1 MATTESVTTVVI
13 TRNRREELL
22 RSLAHHD
29 RPVIVVDNAS
39 QDDTPRAVR
48 RRYPDVQVIE
58 AGRNLGAVARNRGVE
73 AATNPYVAFADDDS
87 WWAPGA
93 TAQAAALLEAYPTLA
108 IAVGHVLVGPDERP
122 DSFNEVLARSPLP
135 AARDV
140 PGVPVL
146 GFMACAAVVRR
157 AAFLSVGGF
166 DPVVEFGGEEARL
179 AIDVTAA
186 GWHIQYLPELIVH
199 HHPSSRRVSERA
211 QHRRGVR
218 NALLTMVM
226 RRPWTRVGTRAVRD
240 LTSFP
245 DGTLGVVAALPR
257 LPAAIQRR
265 SPVDTDLESKLM
277 LLESPRPGTTNE
289 RTEPSR

>member
-1 MATTESVTTVVI
+1 VPTSTSVTTVVM

-29 RPVIVVDNAS
+29 RPVIVVDNGS
-39 QDDTPRAVR
+39 EDDTAGAVA
-48 RRYPDVQVIE
+48 RRYPEVQLIE
-58 AGRNLGAVARNRGVE
+58 AGRNLGAVARNLGVE
-73 AATNPYVAFADDDS
+73 AATTPYVAFADDDS

-93 TAQAAALLEAYPTLA
+93 TGQAAALLDAHSTLA
-108 IAVGHVLVGPDERP
+108 IVVGHVLVGPDERP
-122 DSFNEVLARSPLP
+122 DPFNNVLARSPLP
-135 AARDV
+135 PAREV

-146 GFMACAAVVRR
+146 GFMACAAFVRR
-157 AAFLSVGGF
+157 TAYLSVGGF

-186 GWHIQYLPELIVH
+186 GWLIQYVPDLIVH
-199 HHPSSRRVSERA
+199 HHPSSRRVSARA

-218 NALLTMVM
+218 NSLLTMVM
-226 RRPWTRVGTRAVRD
+226 RRPWTRVGTKAIRD

-245 DGTLGVVAALPR
+245 DGTLGVVSALPR

-277 LLESPRPGTTNE
+277 LLESPHPGTTNE